1 MARRLGGVAVV
12 VVVGAAMQG
21 GAPAGAQLELP
32 PLTLTP
38 TDPATTTTTLLP
50 NLLADPNLLPA
61 PQPTAPPSS
70 LVLLPTAPPP
80 RRTTTFKPAPV
91 PPSTP
96 VRPTKAAEKPKP
108 AVASTTAPQIDETEL
123 GEGDPGFGAEL
134 PFPDDG
140 GVSALSAA
148 DTMEL
153 GIEDSTRD
161 QVSTLASVAAGLL
174 TLVLLGIALWL
185 RSEARQPAPLA
196 PW

>member
-1 MARRLGGVAVV
+1 MH
-12 VVVGAAMQG
+12 G

-61 PQPTAPPSS
+61 PQPNAPPSS
-70 LVLLPTAPPP
+70 LLPLPTAPPP
-80 RRTTTFKPAPV
+80 RRTTSFKPTPV

-96 VRPTKAAEKPKP
+96 VRAPKVAAKPKAP
-108 AVASTTAPQIDETEL
+108 AAPTTGATAAPIDESEL
-123 GEGDPGFGAEL
+123 GEGDPGYGAEL
-134 PFPDDG
+134 PFPGDNG
-140 GVSALSAA
+140 AGTLSAA

-153 GIEDSTRD
+153 GIEDSTRE
-161 QVSTLASVAAGLL
+161 QVGTLASLAAGLIAF
-174 TLVLLGIALWL
+174 VLLGIALWL
-185 RSEARQPAPLA
+185 RSEVRRPAPLP